1 MNEIVFLKQDDVF
14 TDSLVIAEQT
24 GNQHSSV
31 TRLIR
36 KNRETFENMGT
47 IKFMDF
53 KSKNPK
59 GGRPAKVYMLNEMQ
73 ATFLITLLDNTPKVI
88 AFKAEL
94 VSQFYKMRQFIL
106 ERHTIEW
113 QETRKQGKLTRKAE
127 TDVIKQLVE
136 YAKNQGSTHSEMLYM
151 TYSKL
156 ANSLSGIKSCDE
168 ATVSQLNN
176 LSIFENIILQM
187 ICNGIEEGLNY
198 KQIYQICKSRCND
211 AKQIAMI

>member
-136 YAKNQGSTHSEMLYM
+136 YAKEQGSTHSEMLYM

-156 ANSLSGIKSCDE
+156 ANSLAEIKSRDE

-198 KQIYQICKSRCND
+198 KQIYQICKSRCVD